1 MEREKKEKI
10 SYTDIHVYF
19 ENRFFTRAHQ
29 SASSLSKGKHE
40 VHVVGTLLSTCNTI
54 CATYAQRCLT
64 LRLFTVSGN

>member
-40 VHVVGTLLSTCNTI
+40 VHVVGTLLSTRNT
-54 CATYAQRCLT
+54 AA
-64 LRLFTVSGN
+64 